1 MFHNG
6 VQAGSFDEIEFSNK
20 YPAHKFCRDGEIEF
34 VNLILTSE
42 PALIWSEDP
51 FRNWTPIHWAAYS
64 GQLECVQQVAS
75 WEPKTIHIQSSKN
88 FQTPLHSACEGGY
101 PLTAMWLLQVGVNPK
116 VKDSLGETALHKAA
130 RVGSAECVELLL
142 KVSDNIGYQN
152 LNGQTASTV
161 AHMSGYPNIARLIS
175 EREEAGL
182 NAFQNRQIFP
192 VSRMGRKRARDT
204 ICDDEICKRHRAD
217 DISTSDVANYMDTMT
232 TSFYEHDKLCSVDF
246 GYRNII
252 FEAMLSEFHGS

>member
-1 MFHNG
+1 MRTRIVKIRSKNPR
-6 VQAGSFDEIEFSNK
+6 QIDRNILSEIGPLYTGLHIPDNWSVCNK
-20 YPAHKFCRDGEIEF
+20 LHHG
-34 VNLILTSE
+34 T
-42 PALIWSEDP
+42 
-51 FRNWTPIHWAAYS
+51 
-64 GQLECVQQVAS
+64 
-75 WEPKTIHIQSSKN
+75 KTIHIQSSKN

-130 RVGSAECVELLL
+130 RVGSVECVELLL

-152 LNGQTASTV
+152 LNGQTASAV
-161 AHMSGYPNIARLIS
+161 AHMNGYPNVARLIS

-217 DISTSDVANYMDTMT
+217 DISTSDVLNYMDTMG
-232 TSFYEHDKLCSVDF
+232 TSYFEHDKLCSVDF
-246 GYRNII
+246 GYRNVI
-252 FEAMLSEFHGS
+252 FEAMLTEFHGS

>member
-20 YPAHKFCRDGEIEF
+20 YPVHKCCRDGEIQI
-34 VNLILTSE
+34 VNSILTSQ

-101 PLTAMWLLQVGVNPK
+101 PLSAMWLLQVGVNPK

-130 RVGSAECVELLL
+130 RVGSVECVELLL

-152 LNGQTASTV
+152 LNGQTASAV
-161 AHMSGYPNIARLIS
+161 AHMNGYPNVARLIS

-217 DISTSDVANYMDTMT
+217 GKFSKNNS
-232 TSFYEHDKLCSVDF
+232 
-246 GYRNII
+246 
-252 FEAMLSEFHGS
+252 